1 MHGLNGPA
9 SQSMDLVVIL
19 PISRYGYVYARRV
32 EVAAS
37 RTGVSVDRQQW
48 QVIVLIVRER
58 FLDCSRWAINPEC
71 IYLFN

>member
-9 SQSMDLVVIL
+9 NQSMDLVVIL

-37 RTGVSVDRQQW
+37 RTGVSVDRLLAGNFRLYAKDFW
-48 QVIVLIVRER
+48 IVR
-58 FLDCSRWAINPEC
+58 DGP
-71 IYLFN
+71 